1 MQLPNWVN
9 EAIRRFTPPATGKVV
24 IELECYKNGI
34 TKIEIGGTTRI
45 KPERCMTCE
54 AGEACPTHPPG
65 YWNEA
70 SPQYGKL
77 ESVK

>member
-1 MQLPNWVN
+1 MNLPNWVT

-45 KPERCMTCE
+45 KPEHLDEYEKEVTERR
-54 AGEACPTHPPG
+54 
-65 YWNEA
+65 
-70 SPQYGKL
+70 
-77 ESVK
+77 